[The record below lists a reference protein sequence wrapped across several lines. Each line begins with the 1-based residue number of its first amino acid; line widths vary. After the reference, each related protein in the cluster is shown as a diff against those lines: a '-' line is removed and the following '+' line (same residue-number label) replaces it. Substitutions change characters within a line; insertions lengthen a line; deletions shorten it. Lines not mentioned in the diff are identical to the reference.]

1 METAI
6 WLDQLNA
13 RERAELVRGA
23 GVIPEPRPDLLIVGG
38 GIAGVA
44 TAAACHQAGL
54 GSVLLVEA
62 GHLGAG
68 ATGGA
73 AGLLTPEIHEWSDPE
88 PFVDLARASLGQWA
102 ELEETSPGGV
112 GLVDVDWIGL
122 SPDPGALAPH
132 QSPAVEWLEPDY
144 VARLIPGLSMPD
156 GGRADSPPGPGQPA
170 ALAGPAVRRA
180 ARGGHRGRRD
190 RRHGPGR
197 PDRERGH
204 DRGPG
209 AAGRGG
215 LRHRAA
221 RRCWTAWT
229 STCPGNGSKAICSSP
244 SRRRC
249 GCPASWRRSPPSWRT
264 GGCSSAGRST
274 WATRARWSGRRSS
287 TASSPACTPRCPQ
300 LQGLRADYTWCCFRP
315 RHPDGLP
322 VIDRIHGLGNAWLT
336 SGHYRTGILLA
347 PVTAQALVRWI
358 SSDQPPA
365 EAPAWS
371 SERFAGRGLS
381 GR

>member
-1 METAI
+1 VLVETAI

-102 ELEETSPGGV
+102 ELEEASPGGV

-144 VARLIPGLSMPD
+144 VAKLIPGLSMPMA
-156 GGRADSPPGPGQPA
+156 GALIHHQGRVNPLRS
-170 ALAGPAVRRA
+170 LARLSASLPAVATGVA
-180 ARGGHRGRRD
+180 ATGVTVRGDRIASVDTTAGRVQ
-190 RRHGPGR
+190 
-197 PDRERGH
+197 
-204 DRGPG
+204 PG
-209 AAGRGG
+209 AVVFATG
-215 LRHRAA
+215 LPPVLDGLDIDV
-221 RRCWTAWT
+221 AWT
-229 STCPGNGSKAICSSP
+229 STCPGSGSKAICSSP

-249 GCPASWRRSPPSWRT
+249 GCPASWRR
-264 GGCSSAGRST
+264 
-274 WATRARWSGRRSS
+274 
-287 TASSPACTPRCPQ
+287 
-300 LQGLRADYTWCCFRP
+300 
-315 RHPDGLP
+315 
-322 VIDRIHGLGNAWLT
+322 
-336 SGHYRTGILLA
+336 
-347 PVTAQALVRWI
+347 
-358 SSDQPPA
+358 
-365 EAPAWS
+365 
-371 SERFAGRGLS
+371 
-381 GR
+381 

>member
-13 RERAELVRGA
+13 AERAELVRGA
-23 GVIPEPRPDLLIVGG
+23 GAIPEPRPDLLIVGG

-54 GSVLLVEA
+54 GSVLLIEA

-88 PFVDLARASLGQWA
+88 PFVDLARASLDQWA

-132 QSPAVEWLEPDY
+132 QSPAVEWLEPEY
-144 VARLIPGLSMPD
+144 VAKLIPGLALPMA
-156 GGRADSPPGPGQPA
+156 GALIHHQGRVNPLRS
-170 ALAGPAVRRA
+170 LARLSATLPAVATGVA
-180 ARGGHRGRRD
+180 ATGVTVRGDRVVSVETTAGRVQ
-190 RRHGPGR
+190 
-197 PDRERGH
+197 
-204 DRGPG
+204 PG
-209 AAGRGG
+209 AVVFATGCPRS
-215 LRHRAA
+215 
-221 RRCWTAWT
+221 WTAWT
-229 STCPGNGSKAICSSP
+229 STCPGSGSKATCSSP

-249 GCPASWRRSPPSWRT
+249 CCPASWRRSPPSWRT
-264 GGCSSAGRST
+264 GGCSSAARST

-287 TASSPACTPRCPQ
+287 TASWRACTPRSRSCRGCAPTTP
-300 LQGLRADYTWCCFRP
+300 GA
-315 RHPDGLP
+315 
-322 VIDRIHGLGNAWLT
+322 A
-336 SGHYRTGILLA
+336 SGPGIPTGC
-347 PVTAQALVRWI
+347 R
-358 SSDQPPA
+358 SSTGSTVSA
-365 EAPAWS
+365 T
-371 SERFAGRGLS
+371 RG
-381 GR
+381 